1 MNLILQAIKALLRKV
16 ENGLSQTA
24 SALSEQIEKINTDI
38 EEVKTT
44 ADEAKTTADEAKT
57 TATIRIT
64 AVPHVSGTSYI
75 ADVSAAVAKNHLKSG
90 RFVYMLIDGENY
102 YPINGGATNQLSFI
116 GFTLSTNDS
125 GVGYKCVRLSGKNVY
140 ASANGNL

>member
-38 EEVKTT
+38 
-44 ADEAKTTADEAKT
+44 DEAKTTADEAKT